1 MPVWIWARLDPDP
14 SGSGPVWIWA
24 RLDLAFRTISMTNN
38 PLTAV
43 FQPFISI
50 AGNKRISFGF

>member
-1 MPVWIWARLDPDP
+1 
-14 SGSGPVWIWA
+14 
-24 RLDLAFRTISMTNN
+24 MTNN